1 MLILS
6 MQSYQL
12 FIYLSQDCNISIG
25 KLGTFNFLKGRYI
38 YTGSAKKNLSSRLE
52 RHFMKKKKLHWH
64 IDFFLNNKFT
74 KIINVTKSQ
83 QEECDL
89 NKSSKGNVLVN
100 GFGSSD
106 CKQLCRSHLKFI
118 LN

>member
-1 MLILS
+1 MVNQLK
-6 MQSYQL
+6 SYQL
-12 FIYLSQDCNISIG
+12 FIKVNKDVELKVG
-25 KLGTFNFLKGRYI
+25 KLGRFIFPIGSYV
-38 YTGSAKKNLSSRLE
+38 YTGSAITNLDKRIE
-52 RHFMKKKKLHWH
+52 RHLSKKKKLHWH
-64 IDFFLNNKFT
+64 IDFFLNSKFT